1 MDRSSTRLCWPSF
14 RNMKLILD
22 ITADSRYSFDRKRVR
37 EALAKTLIEQEMF
50 KGVVKISL
58 SVVGE
63 RKIRE
68 LEKKYFKED
77 KVTDVL
83 SFPLE
88 AAPTPAESGGQEGV
102 FPEDFDGI
110 NLGDIVVCYPQ
121 AKRQAIQW
129 NRIIDE
135 EIEFLACHG
144 LLHLLGIHHD

>member
-1 MDRSSTRLCWPSF
+1 MV
-14 RNMKLILD
+14 KLDLD
-22 ITADSRYSFDRKRVR
+22 ITADSRYPFDRKRIKN
-37 EALAKTLIEQEMF
+37 ALLKTLEEQEIT
-50 KGVVKISL
+50 KGAVKISL

-68 LEKKYFKED
+68 LEKKYFHED

-88 AAPTPAESGGQEGV
+88 EGV
-102 FPEDFDGI
+102 EMPDDFDGL
-110 NLGDIVVCYPQ
+110 NLGDIVICYPQ

-129 NRIIDE
+129 NRVVDE

>member
-1 MDRSSTRLCWPSF
+1 MVIML
-14 RNMKLILD
+14 KLDLSIS
-22 ITADSRYSFDRKRVR
+22 ADSRYQFDRKKVKA
-37 EALAKTLIEQEMF
+37 ALEKTLIEQGVT
-50 KGVVKISL
+50 KGIYKISL

-63 RKIRE
+63 RKIKE
-68 LEKKYFKED
+68 LEKKYFGEE

-88 AAPTPAESGGQEGV
+88 EGEAM
-102 FPEDFDGI
+102 PEDADGVS
-110 NLGDIVVCYPQ
+110 LGDIVVCYPQ

-129 NRIIDE
+129 NRLIDD

>member
-1 MDRSSTRLCWPSF
+1 MT
-14 RNMKLILD
+14 KLDLEIN
-22 ITADSRYSFDRKRVR
+22 ADSRYSFDRKKVR
-37 EALAKTLIEQEMF
+37 AALEKVLVEQ
-50 KGVVKISL
+50 GVEGKIKISF

-68 LEKKYFKED
+68 LEQKYFNRDE
-77 KVTDVL
+77 VTDVL

-88 AAPTPAESGGQEGV
+88 EGE
-102 FPEDFDGI
+102 PMPNDYDGL

-129 NRIIDE
+129 NRLLDD

-144 LLHLLGIHHD
+144 LLHLLGVHHD

>member
-1 MDRSSTRLCWPSF
+1 MSRIF
-14 RNMKLILD
+14 FGFIIGVMVKLNLD
-22 ITADSRYSFDRKRVR
+22 IMADSRYPFDRKRVKD
-37 EALAKTLIEQEMF
+37 ALIRTLEEQEVI

-68 LEKKYFKED
+68 LENKYFKED

-83 SFPLE
+83 SFPL
-88 AAPTPAESGGQEGV
+88 QEGEEM
-102 FPEDFDGI
+102 PEDFDGI
-110 NLGDIVVCYPQ
+110 NLGDIVICYPQ

-135 EIEFLACHG
+135 EVEFLACHG
-144 LLHLLGIHHD
+144 LLHLLGVHHD

>member
-1 MDRSSTRLCWPSF
+1 MV
-14 RNMKLILD
+14 KLDLD
-22 ITADSRYSFDRKRVR
+22 ITADSRYPFDRNRVR
-37 EALAKTLIEQEMF
+37 RALVKTLEEQEIVS
-50 KGVVKISL
+50 GVVKISL

-68 LEKKYFKED
+68 LEKKYFHED

-88 AAPTPAESGGQEGV
+88 EGV
-102 FPEDFDGI
+102 EMPDDFDGL
-110 NLGDIVVCYPQ
+110 NLGDIVICYPQ

>member
-1 MDRSSTRLCWPSF
+1 
-14 RNMKLILD
+14 MKLELD

-37 EALAKTLIEQEMF
+37 EALAKTLVEQDMF
-50 KGVVKISL
+50 KGVVKISF

-88 AAPTPAESGGQEGV
+88 EGV
-102 FPEDFDGI
+102 EMPADFDGI

-129 NRIIDE
+129 NRIVDE

>member
-1 MDRSSTRLCWPSF
+1 ML
-14 RNMKLILD
+14 KLDLSIS
-22 ITADSRYSFDRKRVR
+22 ADSRYSFDRKRIKA
-37 EALAKTLIEQEMF
+37 ALEKTLIENGLEDG
-50 KGVVKISL
+50 KILISL

-68 LEKKYFKED
+68 LEQKYFNRDE
-77 KVTDVL
+77 VTDVL

-88 AAPTPAESGGQEGV
+88 EGEKMPDGG
-102 FPEDFDGI
+102 DGL

-121 AKRQAIQW
+121 AKRQAMQW
-129 NRIIDE
+129 NRMIDD

>member
-1 MDRSSTRLCWPSF
+1 
-14 RNMKLILD
+14 MKLILD
-22 ITADSRYSFDRKRVR
+22 IVADSRYPFDRKRIKV
-37 EALAKTLIEQEMF
+37 ALEKTLKEQEITC
-50 KGVVKISL
+50 GTVKISL

-63 RKIRE
+63 RKIRD
-68 LEKKYFKED
+68 LEKKYFGES

-88 AAPTPAESGGQEGV
+88 EGEV
-102 FPEDFDGI
+102 MPDDSDGLS
-110 NLGDIVVCYPQ
+110 LGDIVICYPQ

-129 NRIIDE
+129 NRVVDE

>member
-1 MDRSSTRLCWPSF
+1 MIAIQLGH
-14 RNMKLILD
+14 MKLVLD
-22 ITADSRYSFDRKRVR
+22 IAADSRYPFDRKKVK
-37 EALAKTLIEQEMF
+37 EALLNTLEEQEVF
-50 KGVVKISL
+50 RGEVKISL

-63 RKIRE
+63 RKIKE
-68 LEKKYFKED
+68 LEKKYFGEE

-88 AAPTPAESGGQEGV
+88 EGMEM
-102 FPEDFDGI
+102 PEDFDGL

-121 AKRQAIQW
+121 AKRQALQW
-129 NRIIDE
+129 NRTVDE

>member
-1 MDRSSTRLCWPSF
+1 ML
-14 RNMKLILD
+14 KLELLIK
-22 ITADSRYSFDRKRVR
+22 ADSRYSFDRKRIK
-37 EALAKTLIEQEMF
+37 EALVRTLKEQEIID
-50 KGVVKISL
+50 GVVKISL

-63 RKIRE
+63 RKIKE
-68 LEKKYFKED
+68 LEKKYFGEE

-88 AAPTPAESGGQEGV
+88 EGAEM
-102 FPEDFDGI
+102 PDDFDGL

-129 NRIIDE
+129 NRIVDE

-144 LLHLLGIHHD
+144 LLHLLGVHHD

>member
-1 MDRSSTRLCWPSF
+1 ML
-14 RNMKLILD
+14 KLDLD
-22 ITADSRYSFDRKRVR
+22 IAADSRYPFDRKRVK
-37 EALAKTLIEQEMF
+37 EALVKTLEEQEMF

-68 LEKKYFKED
+68 LEKKYFNED

-83 SFPLE
+83 SFPL
-88 AAPTPAESGGQEGV
+88 QEGEV
-102 FPEDFDGI
+102 MPDDFDGI

-129 NRIIDE
+129 NRVVDA

-144 LLHLLGIHHD
+144 LLHLLGVHHD